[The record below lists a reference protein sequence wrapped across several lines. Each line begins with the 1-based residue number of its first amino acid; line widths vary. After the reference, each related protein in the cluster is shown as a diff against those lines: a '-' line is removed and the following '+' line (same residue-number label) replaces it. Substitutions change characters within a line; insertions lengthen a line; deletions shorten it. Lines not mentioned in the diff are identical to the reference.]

1 MCLVLGLL
9 GLNLKDS
16 CASIKRRITL
26 TRIIQY
32 YCAGVGVAGG
42 RRSPTAAIWRGR
54 DDRGGV
60 SPSEL
65 HSTCAACHTT
75 LFDTATTHTEH
86 LWILPRVAQHA

>member
-9 GLNLKDS
+9 GLNLKDA
-16 CASIKRRITL
+16 CAGIKRRIT
-26 TRIIQY
+26 RIIQS
-32 YCAGVGVAGG
+32 YCAGIGVLGG
-42 RRSPTAAIWRGR
+42 RGSPTAAIWRGR

-65 HSTCAACHTT
+65 RSTCAACHTT

-86 LWILPRVAQHA
+86 LWILTRVAQHA